1 MTGPLDRTAGAMADD
16 DTILIGRVARAHGI
30 KGQVIVNSDTDF
42 PDQRFREGAELL
54 LVRSGEPPTRRR
66 IATVRFHQGRP
77 VVGFAGIE
85 SMSDAEQLAGVELR
99 MPVSELGPL
108 PERTFHHHELIGC
121 EVRDT
126 ADALIGQVRAIE
138 GPMERG
144 RLVVDSERGEVQ
156 IPLAD
161 DICVS
166 IDPAARR
173 IVVNPPE
180 GLIELNLRVR
190 PQ

>member
-1 MTGPLDRTAGAMADD
+1 MADD
-16 DTILIGRVARAHGI
+16 DTILIGQVARAHGI
-30 KGQVIVNSDTDF
+30 RGQVIVNSATDF
-42 PDQRFREGAELL
+42 PDQRFREGVELL
-54 LVRSGEPPTRRR
+54 LVRSGEPATRRR
-66 IATVRFHQGRP
+66 ISTVRFQQGRP
-77 VVGFAGIE
+77 VVGFEGIA

-99 MPVSELGPL
+99 IPAGELGPL

-126 ADALIGQVRAIE
+126 KGALIGLVRAVD
-138 GPMERG
+138 GPMERS
-144 RLVVDSERGEVQ
+144 RLVVDSDRGEVQ

-166 IDPAARR
+166 IEPAARR

-180 GLIELNLRVR
+180 GLIELNLPAR
-190 PQ
+190 PR